1 MSEINLNAS
10 KGYPMQLKKTGNII
24 NFIDTAFASIGD
36 KLFLDKKTFIVDE
49 IIESRQPNGVFG
61 VHSKEAMFYSV
72 KASEEKIEVKQA

>member
-36 KLFLDKKTFIVDE
+36 KLFLGKKTFIIDNILERRDPIGVD
-49 IIESRQPNGVFG
+49 G
-61 VHSKEAMFYSV
+61 VHSLQAFFYSV
-72 KASEEKIEVKQA
+72 QATEEKIEVKTA